1 MELLL
6 KDKICVVTGASRGI
20 GAAIAKLFAE
30 EGAKV
35 YALSRSEPS
44 STDIAPAHEASHD
57 ASSDVSPADALP
69 ATSKATPLYRP
80 IWLSCDVSDES
91 SVESAINEVLARD
104 GRIDVLVNNAGITR
118 DGLLMRM
125 KTDDWNA
132 VLATNLTSAFYTC
145 RSVVRPMLRQKDG
158 CILNVSS
165 VVGIKG
171 NSGQVNYSASKAG
184 IIGLTKSLA
193 REVASRGIR
202 VNAIA
207 PGFIDTSMTEQI
219 PEEFRN
225 KLKETIPLGRAGNV
239 DEVAKTA
246 LFLCSPLASYI
257 TGVVLPVDGGMGM

>member
-1 MELLL
+1 
-6 KDKICVVTGASRGI
+6 
-20 GAAIAKLFAE
+20 
-30 EGAKV
+30 
-35 YALSRSEPS
+35 
-44 STDIAPAHEASHD
+44 
-57 ASSDVSPADALP
+57 
-69 ATSKATPLYRP
+69 
-80 IWLSCDVSDES
+80 
-91 SVESAINEVLARD
+91 
-104 GRIDVLVNNAGITR
+104 
-118 DGLLMRM
+118 MRM

-239 DEVAKTA
+239 EEVAKTA
-246 LFLCSPLASYI
+246 LFLCSALASYI

>member
-20 GAAIAKLFAE
+20 GAAIAKLFAQ

-44 STDIAPAHEASHD
+44 LSDVTSVGFASEGSA
-57 ASSDVSPADALP
+57 ASDSISPPVSPATA
-69 ATSKATPLYRP
+69 LYRP

-91 SVESAINEVLARD
+91 SVEAAINEVLARD
-104 GRIDVLVNNAGITR
+104 ERIDVLVNNAGITR

-132 VLATNLTSAFYTC
+132 VLTTNLTSAFYTC